1 MGRAVAVTAAAPSS
15 SARPGRPV
23 YAPLPRQK
31 VAHDCD
37 APNVLFGGAAGGSKS
52 HWLRWHLIKKCLKWP
67 GLRTLLLRRQFT
79 ELEQTHLLAIRTE
92 IPRELARYVSNV
104 HRLEFPNGS
113 LLQFGHCNTDA
124 DFASYLSTEWGA
136 IGVDEATQFT
146 PYQLTMLPSR
156 LRTTIAGF
164 RTQYALASNP
174 GGPGHLWLKSRFLE
188 HQVDP
193 EEHPGYKPEEW
204 VYVPSRVQDNPYLT
218 EGYVD
223 RLKQLPEHARRAY
236 LEGDWDVFSGQ
247 AFAEWRMSHHVQA
260 YEPPADWRWFGGMD
274 WGYSKPGCVL
284 FLAAGPDRDVLVRRE
299 IYFRKSTP
307 YEVGYQIGTMA
318 KALPQLEYVAGDSAM
333 WAVSDGGPTVA
344 EDVQKGMADA
354 LGHDRALP
362 LVSAPK
368 GPGSRQAGKQLV
380 HEMLRFTQAADGTIP
395 RWSGAKLRV
404 HPDCKQLIR
413 TLPALPVDPDKP
425 EDVDTEAE
433 DHPYDALRYALASR
447 IPRPDRDD
455 TPRVADDVHPGFD
468 VQGRRRKPRY
478 RTPEDFEDPADGSVY
493 LEQAF
498 RQGRYVTGVRYGG
511 ARPMEEE

>member
-1 MGRAVAVTAAAPSS
+1 VTAAAAPPADQVS
-15 SARPGRPV
+15 RKPGAFV
-23 YAPLPRQK
+23 YRPLPRQK
-31 VAHDCD
+31 VAHDTD

-52 HWLRWHLIKKCLKWP
+52 HWLRWHLIKACLKYP

-92 IPRELARYVSNV
+92 VPKELARYISNV

-113 LLQFGHCNTDA
+113 ILQFGHCNTDA
-124 DFASYLSTEWGA
+124 DFASYLSTEWGM

-156 LRTTIAGF
+156 LRTTLPDF
-164 RTQYALASNP
+164 RTQYCLASNP

-188 HQVDP
+188 QVVDP

-204 VYVPSRVQDNPYLT
+204 RYVPSRVQDNPYLT
-218 EGYVD
+218 DNYVD
-223 RLKQLPEHARRAY
+223 RLRQLPEHARRAY

-247 AFAEWRMSHHVQA
+247 AFAEWRLSHHVKA
-260 YEPPADWRWFGGMD
+260 FEPPPDWRWFAGMD

-284 FLAAGPDRDVLVRRE
+284 FLAAGPEDLLVRRE
-299 IYFRKSTP
+299 LYFRKQTP
-307 YEVGYQIGTMA
+307 YEVGYLVGTMA

-333 WAVSDGGPTVA
+333 WAVSDGGPSVA
-344 EDVQKGMADA
+344 EECQKGITDA
-354 LGHDRALP
+354 IGHDRALP
-362 LVSAPK
+362 LISVAK

-380 HEMLRFTQAADGTIP
+380 HEALRFTPAADGTIP

-404 HPDCKQLIR
+404 HPECKNLIR

-433 DHPYDALRYALASR
+433 DHAYDALRYALASR
-447 IPRPDRDD
+447 APHTERDD
-455 TPRVADDVHPGFD
+455 HQRVPDDVHPGFD
-468 VQGRRRKPRY
+468 IRGRRRKPKY
-478 RTPEDFEDPADGSVY
+478 RTPEEHEDPDDGSVR
-493 LEQAF
+493 LEQAYQ
-498 RQGRYVTGVRYGG
+498 QGRYVTGIRYGG
-511 ARPMEEE
+511 ARPFEEEE